1 MARMEQ
7 LAWDIGETAHALRR
21 AFDRRAAELGITRAQ
36 WRVLARLDLQPG
48 QRQVDLAERMD
59 IEPITLCRIVDKLEE
74 ANLVERRRDP
84 GDRRAWQ
91 LYLCECAAPLIAKLH
106 ALADSFSAEIFGSLA
121 PEQVEQ
127 TRALLATIRHNITG
141 LTPVTKAS
149 A

>member
-7 LAWDIGETAHALRR
+7 LAWDIGETSHALRR

-36 WRVLARLDLQPG
+36 WRVLARLDIQPG

-91 LYLCECAAPLIAKLH
+91 LYLSDSAAPLVTKLH
-106 ALADSFSAEIFGSLA
+106 ALADSFSAEIFGSLN
-121 PEQVEQ
+121 PEDVER
-127 TRALLATIRHNITG
+127 TRALLATIRNNITG
-141 LTPVTKAS
+141 LAPVTKAS

>member
-7 LAWDIGETAHALRR
+7 LAWDIGETSHALRR

-74 ANLVERRRDP
+74 ASLVERRRDP
-84 GDRRAWQ
+84 SDRRAWQ
-91 LYLCECAAPLIAKLH
+91 LYLSDSAAPLVTKLH
-106 ALADSFSAEIFGSLA
+106 ALADSFSAEIFGALDRQEIERA
-121 PEQVEQ
+121 
-127 TRALLATIRHNITG
+127 RALLATIRHNIIG
-141 LTPVTKAS
+141 LAPVTKAS

>member
-91 LYLCECAAPLIAKLH
+91 LYLSASAAPLVTKLH
-106 ALADSFSAEIFGSLA
+106 ALADSFSAEIFGSLN
-121 PEQVEQ
+121 PEDIER
-127 TRALLATIRHNITG
+127 TRALLATIRNNITG
-141 LTPVTKAS
+141 LAPVTKAS